1 MMIKVPEGT
10 VIIREGEAN
19 MDMYKIVSGNA
30 EIYTGYETENEAI
43 LGIKSK
49 DEYFGEMG
57 LLTGGKPS
65 IYTVVAYSDMLLM
78 RITEADIDEFIL
90 KNHSDVYRIM
100 QHMAE
105 SMYGLKYGMDMYV
118 KDLEDSK
125 NNAYLK
131 GFSGYFSKQ
140 FAKYNATNMKD
151 PMKEAKGKIN
161 YKV

>member
-1 MMIKVPEGT
+1 MLINIPEGT

-19 MDMYKIVSGNA
+19 MDMYKIVKGNA
-30 EIYTGYETENEAI
+30 EIYSGYGTENEVI

-49 DEYFGEMG
+49 DDYFGEMG

-65 IYTVVAYSDMLLM
+65 IYTVVAYSDMILM

-90 KNHSDVYRIM
+90 KNHVDVYHIM

-105 SMYGLKYGMDMYV
+105 SMYALKYGMDMYV

-140 FAKYNATNMKD
+140 FAKYNASNMKD
-151 PMKEAKGKIN
+151 PMRDSKGKLN
-161 YKV
+161 LKA

>member
-10 VIIREGEAN
+10 VIIREGESN
-19 MDMYKIVSGNA
+19 MYI
-30 EIYTGYETENEAI
+30 
-43 LGIKSK
+43 
-49 DEYFGEMG
+49 
-57 LLTGGKPS
+57 
-65 IYTVVAYSDMLLM
+65 
-78 RITEADIDEFIL
+78 
-90 KNHSDVYRIM
+90 
-100 QHMAE
+100 
-105 SMYGLKYGMDMYV
+105 

-151 PMKEAKGKIN
+151 PMKEFKGKIN